1 MDHFVADVLVHE
13 MIDTDNRI
21 IPDTLLGRYINPG
34 HTVEDMWFIIHQALG
49 RTDRDTIERTAA
61 IVLRTLEIGWD
72 TERGGLFLFVDQD
85 GRMPRGSTAD
95 AEDHVMVHK
104 IRND

>member
-49 RTDRDTIERTAA
+49 RTDRDTIERAAA
-61 IVLRTLEIGWD
+61 IVLRTLGIGWD
-72 TERGGLFLFVDQD
+72 TEMGGYSSLWI
-85 GRMPRGSTAD
+85 RMEGCLGAAQPTR
-95 AEDHVMVHK
+95 K
-104 IRND
+104 IT